1 MDEQPTTPNSEMLTF
16 FKALADAN
24 RLKIVGLLAQQPL
37 SVEQIA
43 AMLGLHASTGSRHL
57 RLLAEATLVSA
68 RPESYYTVYSL
79 ETKNLEEMAQ
89 RLLRRENLPAA
100 ASEVDGDAFDRKVLK
115 AYLDADGRLKDFP
128 GQQKKIEVNLRHVVQ
143 AFEPGVHYT
152 EKQVNEILKRFHED
166 YARLRRYL
174 VDFKLMARQGG
185 GGEYWRN

>member
-43 AMLGLHASTGSRHL
+43 AMLGLHASTVSRHL

-128 GQQKKIEVNLRHVVQ
+128 GQQKKIEVILRHVVQ